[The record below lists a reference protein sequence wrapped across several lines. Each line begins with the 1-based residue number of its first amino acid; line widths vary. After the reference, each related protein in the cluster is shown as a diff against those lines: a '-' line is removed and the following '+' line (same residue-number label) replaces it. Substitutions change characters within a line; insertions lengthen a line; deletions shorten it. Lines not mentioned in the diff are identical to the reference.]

1 MFCCKYFPNPSTVH
15 ILVAGAAYVDT
26 NVACTV
32 LAEEFSVVALD
43 LVSVLAAAG
52 EDEPDLVSDERTAEI
67 VAARVGES
75 DCVENGFVLVG
86 FPLTKEQA
94 MVLDQ
99 KNVYVTCRVRDRERE
114 RERERARAKSPKP
127 KARSHPTLCVL
138 CTVVPQV
145 SACCLETKSSH

>member
-1 MFCCKYFPNPSTVH
+1 MH

-145 SACCLETKSSH
+145 SACCLETKSSQ